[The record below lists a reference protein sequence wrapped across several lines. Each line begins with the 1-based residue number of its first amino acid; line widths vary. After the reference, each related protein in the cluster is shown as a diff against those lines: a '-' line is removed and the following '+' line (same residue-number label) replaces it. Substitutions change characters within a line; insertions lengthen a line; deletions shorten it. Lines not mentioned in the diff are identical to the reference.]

1 MAEYLKDI
9 ASTQLGLILERKKA
23 ENDSIYV
30 YNRLTLR
37 AVENDGINPNAIEP
51 FYSKEPVLHEYLTQS
66 GTIIMKLFFP
76 FNPVVITRE
85 TEGYLFPSQIISIKP
100 NKHIIPEYLCFYLSQ
115 ESVAKRLLENYFWIA
130 QRAIT
135 VDSLSNLK
143 IKVPSLEKQR
153 LICEYNQNYKYLCR
167 LRKELERNEQ
177 DKMKYIFSE
186 LNKE

>member
-1 MAEYLKDI
+1 MAEYLKNI
-9 ASTQLGLILERKKA
+9 ATTQLGLILERKKA
-23 ENDSIYV
+23 ENESAYI

-37 AVENDGINPNAIEP
+37 AVEYNGINPCAIEL
-51 FYSKEPVLHEYLTQS
+51 FNSKEPVLHEYLTQS

-76 FNPVVITRE
+76 FNPVVITKE

-115 ESVAKRLLENYFWIA
+115 ESIAKRLLENYFWIA

-135 VDSLSNLK
+135 VDSLLNLK
-143 IKVPSLEKQR
+143 IKVPSLEKQQ
-153 LICEYNQNYKYLCR
+153 LICDYNHNYKYLCR
-167 LRKELERNEQ
+167 LRRDLERKEQ
-177 DKMKYIFSE
+177 DMMKYIFSE